1 MWILMH
7 VACAVEGADYPS
19 EAVVKV
25 DRELAALLLKRRAAL
40 LAVQAYDGDLW
51 EMYFYGSTCAFVGDE
66 ADAQRRGETPV
77 NTSVG
82 EQLGRDFE
90 GTENDRPYEVMPEGF
105 VPKYTEACTDGD
117 QVIVSAAGVHFMA
130 YQKHTDF
137 EIRTGEIPWEEI
149 EKAAT
154 EDETPVVEPENDRAP
169 VLLDDET
176 EVWDITFEPEIELP
190 YELDNDLPTAQGSW
204 RDMLGPPVIDWGYIE
219 EFYEIRWGR
228 WKARVRVLVRV
239 EDPKEWL
246 KETQF
251 GSTLMGRLTV
261 LGAPVRRTIKAG
273 YRRGEMFE
281 PEARAGFAFNHELH
295 VFCMRCLDTV
305 DRERVTNQHALS
317 EGVKFT
323 CDRCGKDFVVP
334 PEEEEKA

>member
-1 MWILMH
+1 MWILMR
-7 VACAVEGADYPS
+7 VGCEVEADYPS
-19 EAVVKV
+19 EAVIKI
-25 DRELAALLLKRRAAL
+25 DRELAALLLKRRAVL

-66 ADAQRRGETPV
+66 ADAQLRGETLV

-90 GTENDRPYEVMPEGF
+90 GTANDRPYEVMPDGF
-105 VPKYTEACTDGD
+105 VPKYTEACTDID
-117 QVIVSAAGVHFMA
+117 QVIVSAAGVHFLA

-149 EKAAT
+149 EKAAKA
-154 EDETPVVEPENDRAP
+154 DEIPVVEPESDSAP
-169 VLLDDET
+169 VLLDEET

-190 YELDNDLPTAQGSW
+190 YEQDNDFPTVQRHW
-204 RDMLGPPVIDWGYIE
+204 RGMLGAPVVDWGYLK

-228 WKARVRVLVRV
+228 WKTCVRVLVHV
-239 EDPKEWL
+239 DDPKEWL
-246 KETQF
+246 KGIQF
-251 GSTLMGRLTV
+251 GSTMMARLTV
-261 LGAPVRRTIKAG
+261 ISEPVRRTIKAG

-281 PEARAGFAFNHELH
+281 LEARAGFEFNDALH
-295 VFCMRCLDTV
+295 VFCMRCLDTD

-317 EGVKFT
+317 EGEKFT
-323 CDRCGKDFVVP
+323 CDRCGKDFIVP
-334 PEEEEKA
+334 PEEEEKS